1 MDFLCVFLDT
11 NFLQRLVLF
20 KVKIQMKLEENSH
33 HAIVLFF
40 FLLQLFSIC
49 NALDNRFEK
58 FQRKKIAL
66 LLKQTHYSYCRLN
79 LLQRNSSTTVLLF
92 YRLPDLKSMYTVLL
106 YDLEQLESQDTFF
119 GSMEYGA
126 LQALLLLLQ
135 MQKQVKNEVFSSS
148 SKYGDYN
155 SPMVA
160 SVSSQWQEILLS
172 HFRLDLH
179 PVFLKYFQQGKK
191 S

>member
-20 KVKIQMKLEENSH
+20 KVKIEMKLEENSH
-33 HAIVLFF
+33 HALVLFCSNCFQYAMHQTIVLKNSKGRKLHFCSSRLIILIVALQSIAKQYCTSYFF
-40 FLLQLFSIC
+40 FIVC
-49 NALDNRFEK
+49 
-58 FQRKKIAL
+58 
-66 LLKQTHYSYCRLN
+66 QTCEVC
-79 LLQRNSSTTVLLF
+79 TTQSFL
-92 YRLPDLKSMYTVLL
+92 LL

-155 SPMVA
+155 S
-160 SVSSQWQEILLS
+160 SQWWPQFYTMARNPPPSFPSRPPCQSL
-172 HFRLDLH
+172 
-179 PVFLKYFQQGKK
+179 
-191 S
+191 